1 LLKRFGTDFR
11 VIVKRMA
18 SVNKGVSLMKKWIFL
33 SGCCA
38 VLAAPVSQAITPMAL
53 APLAFETSQL
63 QIAQSPLRDEQSRT
77 VSLLEAT
84 QVRGRVLPFVIGVAA
99 IDIALASFYWG
110 VYVPHY
116 ANYGPAFKLP

>member
-1 LLKRFGTDFR
+1 
-11 VIVKRMA
+11 
-18 SVNKGVSLMKKWIFL
+18 MKKWIFIA
-33 SGCCA
+33 GCCA
-38 VLAAPVSQAITPMAL
+38 VLAAPLSQATTSMAV
-53 APLAFETSQL
+53 APLAFETSQV
-63 QIAQSPLRDEQSRT
+63 QIAQSPFLDEQSRT

-116 ANYGPAFKLP
+116 ANYEPAFEMP

>member
-1 LLKRFGTDFR
+1 
-11 VIVKRMA
+11 
-18 SVNKGVSLMKKWIFL
+18 MKQWIFF
-33 SGCCA
+33 SGCFA
-38 VLAAPVSQAITPMAL
+38 VLAAPVSQASTPMAV

-63 QIAQSPLRDEQSRT
+63 QIAQSRT
-77 VSLLEAT
+77 VSVLEAT

-116 ANYGPAFKLP
+116 ANYAPAFDMP

>member
-1 LLKRFGTDFR
+1 
-11 VIVKRMA
+11 
-18 SVNKGVSLMKKWIFL
+18 MKKWIFL

-38 VLAAPVSQAITPMAL
+38 VLAAPVSQASTPMAA
-53 APLAFETSQL
+53 APLALETSQL
-63 QIAQSPLRDEQSRT
+63 QIAPSLLRDEQSRT
-77 VSLLEAT
+77 VSVLEAT

-116 ANYGPAFKLP
+116 ANYEPAFEMP

>member
-1 LLKRFGTDFR
+1 
-11 VIVKRMA
+11 
-18 SVNKGVSLMKKWIFL
+18 MKKRIFL
-33 SGCCA
+33 PVCCA
-38 VLAAPVSQAITPMAL
+38 LLSAPISQASTPMAVS
-53 APLAFETSQL
+53 PLALETSQV
-63 QIAQSPLRDEQSRT
+63 QIAQSPFRDEQSRT

>member
-1 LLKRFGTDFR
+1 
-11 VIVKRMA
+11 
-18 SVNKGVSLMKKWIFL
+18 MKKWIFI

-38 VLAAPVSQAITPMAL
+38 VLATPVSQASTPMAA

-63 QIAQSPLRDEQSRT
+63 RIAQSPLRDEQSRT
-77 VSLLEAT
+77 VSLLEAA

-99 IDIALASFYWG
+99 IDLALASFYWG

-116 ANYGPAFKLP
+116 ATYAPAFKLP

>member
-1 LLKRFGTDFR
+1 MIKR
-11 VIVKRMA
+11 
-18 SVNKGVSLMKKWIFL
+18 IFL
-33 SGCCA
+33 PVCCA
-38 VLAAPVSQAITPMAL
+38 LLAAPMSQASTPMAVS
-53 APLAFETSQL
+53 PLALETSQV

>member
-1 LLKRFGTDFR
+1 
-11 VIVKRMA
+11 
-18 SVNKGVSLMKKWIFL
+18 
-33 SGCCA
+33 
-38 VLAAPVSQAITPMAL
+38 
-53 APLAFETSQL
+53 
-63 QIAQSPLRDEQSRT
+63 

-116 ANYGPAFKLP
+116 ANYAPAFDMP